1 MDTVTSDVRKQ
12 LAQRLRSEKL
22 AAASRARSAK
32 RAASLQDEK
41 AKAGSTGL
49 KLSCSK
55 RLSADHIDE
64 LLPTRIEP
72 VARLDNNDKDDYTKM
87 TKKME
92 KWFHVNGR
100 PHKKAMRCEGRQWI
114 EAIECGA
121 KRREE
126 YENFDLEKVLRPHGL
141 SNGSPTGK
149 VDAFEEE
156 EKTDRQMKQ
165 MVKVREEE
173 ERAWAARHKPRC
185 LASDNTSGAAVISRS
200 HHVAE
205 AVSLRSRS
213 SKRNSIGS
221 SDEHDNEAG
230 RRLREKALWLPVSE
244 NHVPRNSRPAP
255 DQCGAVL
262 FNSSPTPEPFTPK
275 SAKEEDEEAED
286 VSSHR
291 DPALIDAPSDAAGR
305 ALDLW
310 TGIIQK
316 PLAAKQ
322 RKNSLRERARPK
334 SSNGPGAQQSSIVK
348 AMCSRMGPLR
358 HSLARASGAVQ
369 AAAHTQAKASAVNV
383 MTALSSKPKS
393 CGLNFSTF

>member
-32 RAASLQDEK
+32 RAASIQDEK
-41 AKAGSTGL
+41 AKAGSAGP
-49 KLSCSK
+49 KFSCSK

-141 SNGSPTGK
+141 SDDVPTGK
-149 VDAFEEE
+149 AHAFEEE
-156 EKTDRQMKQ
+156 EKTERQMKQ

-173 ERAWAARHKPRC
+173 ERAWAARHKPKC
-185 LASDNTSGAAVISRS
+185 LTSDNSSGAAVISRS
-200 HHVAE
+200 HQVAE

-213 SKRNSIGS
+213 SKRTSIGS
-221 SDEHDNEAG
+221 SGENDNEAG
-230 RRLREKALWLPVSE
+230 RKLREKALWLPVSE
-244 NHVPRNSRPAP
+244 NHVPRNSKPAP

-275 SAKEEDEEAED
+275 SAKEEDDEGED
-286 VSSHR
+286 IPCHR

-310 TGIIQK
+310 AGIIQK
-316 PLAAKQ
+316 PLTNK
-322 RKNSLRERARPK
+322 RPKNSLREKAHPQ
-334 SSNGPGAQQSSIVK
+334 SLNGSGGQQSSIVK
-348 AMCSRMGPLR
+348 AMCTRMGPLR
-358 HSLARASGAVQ
+358 YSLARASGAVQ
-369 AAAHTQAKASAVNV
+369 TAAHTGAKASAATV

-393 CGLNFSTF
+393 CGVNFSAF